1 LCFVTITLK
10 QGLILYNTTN
20 ITTTL
25 KKLVNANHSIIAK
38 IFEEEMIRSL
48 KGEVEKNLPKKG

>member
-1 LCFVTITLK
+1 M
-10 QGLILYNTTN
+10 
-20 ITTTL
+20 L

-38 IFEEEMIRSL
+38 IFEEEMIRSF

>member
-1 LCFVTITLK
+1 LCFVTVTLK

-20 ITTTL
+20 IISTL

-38 IFEEEMIRSL
+38 IFEDEMIRSL
-48 KGEVEKNLPKKG
+48 KGEVEKTLPKKG